1 LVLFVFR
8 SGQVLPTTAFV
19 GAGKFRNGIVP
30 ERDTVTEKGLLK
42 ILWGL
47 GGGEFYIGNCWIVT
61 GMGYG
66 GVFVDE
72 AILSEG
78 VPVWHLK

>member
-1 LVLFVFR
+1 V
-8 SGQVLPTTAFV
+8 
-19 GAGKFRNGIVP
+19 
-30 ERDTVTEKGLLK
+30 
-42 ILWGL
+42 
-47 GGGEFYIGNCWIVT
+47 EFYIGNCWIVT

-72 AILSEG
+72 AILSAG